1 MSADEPLGGL
11 GKVGHYDV
19 LSLLGRGGMA
29 EVFKVRATE
38 GPRAGQEFA
47 LKRLRPELQHDPE
60 YVNLFAGEADLIR
73 FLDHPNIVKV
83 HEVGS
88 DGDSYF
94 LVMELIDGRD
104 GAQIVRRCRDRK
116 IPWPIDFAVYLT
128 KVLLDALAY
137 AHDAKGPT
145 GKPLGI
151 VHCDVSPSNL
161 FISRTGD
168 IKLGDFGVARGLID
182 AGAAEVMGKPYY
194 LSPETLGGV
203 VSPSTDLWAATVT
216 LYELL
221 TLQRPFTGK
230 TPDEVFAAVKA
241 GDRKS
246 LKELRPEIPPGIAA
260 IIDRGFAPDEADR
273 FPDAAAFAKALSGL
287 YDERVGTPLA
297 ISAVVRGLFPG

>member
-1 MSADEPLGGL
+1 M
-11 GKVGHYDV
+11 
-19 LSLLGRGGMA
+19 
-29 EVFKVRATE
+29 
-38 GPRAGQEFA
+38 
-47 LKRLRPELQHDPE
+47 PELQNDPE
-60 YVNLFAGEADLIR
+60 YVALFAGEADLIR

-88 DGDSYF
+88 AGDAYF

-104 GAQIVRRCRDRK
+104 GGQIVKRCRERK

-128 KVLLDALAY
+128 RVLLEALAY
-137 AHDAKGPT
+137 AHVATGPT

-182 AGAAEVMGKPYY
+182 AGAADVMGKPYY
-194 LSPETLGGV
+194 LSPETLNGV
-203 VSPSTDLWAATVT
+203 ISPATDLWAATVT
-216 LYELL
+216 LFELL

-230 TPDEVFAAVKA
+230 NPDEVFAKVKS
-241 GDRKS
+241 GTRPS
-246 LKELRPEIPPGIAA
+246 LTDLRPEISPAIAA
-260 IIDRGFAPDEADR
+260 VIDRGFSPDPTQR
-273 FPDAAAFAKALSGL
+273 FPDAASYAKALAPL

-297 ISAVVRGLFPG
+297 ISAVVRGLFGTQD